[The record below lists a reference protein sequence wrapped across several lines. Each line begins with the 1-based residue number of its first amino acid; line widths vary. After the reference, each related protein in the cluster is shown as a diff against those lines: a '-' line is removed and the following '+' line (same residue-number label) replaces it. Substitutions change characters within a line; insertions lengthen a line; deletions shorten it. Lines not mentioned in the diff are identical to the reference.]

1 MQTARTNET
10 RTERPI
16 EYVFDNAQELAEIR
30 YRELSELY
38 DAQTIR
44 HIEQRGIQKGW
55 SCLEVGGGGGS
66 IASWLCRRVGD
77 TGRVLATDIEPSFL
91 QMLSFSNLEVRR
103 HDIRVDGLPK
113 SQFDLAHARLVL
125 MHLPGREVALQR
137 MVASLKRGGWLV
149 IQDFDGLSI
158 STNSN
163 VNPGEEDLGILRAC
177 YQVLMA
183 RGVEMRYGRLLP
195 QQLRAHG
202 LVNVGAE
209 ASVSVWRGHSAGT
222 NLFKLSFEELADP
235 ILRAGLL
242 TEAEFAADLKR
253 LDKPDFLMLSPMMWT
268 AWGQVT
274 GLSSRTGP

>member
-1 MQTARTNET
+1 
-10 RTERPI
+10 
-16 EYVFDNAQELAEIR
+16 
-30 YRELSELY
+30 
-38 DAQTIR
+38 
-44 HIEQRGIQKGW
+44 
-55 SCLEVGGGGGS
+55 
-66 IASWLCRRVGD
+66 
-77 TGRVLATDIEPSFL
+77 
-91 QMLSFSNLEVRR
+91 
-103 HDIRVDGLPK
+103 
-113 SQFDLAHARLVL
+113 
-125 MHLPGREVALQR
+125 
-137 MVASLKRGGWLV
+137 
-149 IQDFDGLSI
+149 
-158 STNSN
+158 
-163 VNPGEEDLGILRAC
+163 
-177 YQVLMA
+177 
-183 RGVEMRYGRLLP
+183 MRYGRLLP